1 MLEEKLKLVKAE
13 IDCITKE
20 RDELQAK
27 LSSLHQTLREV
38 DNTNGVSLLD
48 TGREDG
54 KKSMEEEDEE
64 ERAAKNREAY
74 LNVMVNPFCSS
85 FWTCS
90 YFCLSL
96 SC

>member
-1 MLEEKLKLVKAE
+1 LVKAE

-20 RDELQAK
+20 RDDLFAK
-27 LSSLHQTLREV
+27 MSFLHQSLREV

-54 KKSMEEEDEE
+54 KKTMEEENEE

-74 LNVMVNPFCSS
+74 LNVMVNYSLS
-85 FWTCS
+85 FRISS
-90 YFCLSL
+90 YFWVFS
-96 SC
+96 